1 MLTMKN
7 VIVKTIVFIG
17 FLVVLLGLIIDPL
30 IVQAST
36 PAEEAAVSAPLVIT
50 ALFIAF
56 PFFFVYLILSVIFGM
71 VFIFSKNETLA
82 NVGYALGAFAGAFGV
97 MILIDSKT
105 FSLILIPIGL
115 ICMMVG
121 AALKGIL
128 VIIGFFGFVKP
139 DGKQAIVNVADA
151 LSKYKELEKDGVLS
165 EEEFLSLKDRALGE
179 CKPKNAPIDD
189 LKKWK
194 KLLDQN
200 VITEEEFAALK
211 AKVFAE

>member
-1 MLTMKN
+1 MATMKN

-139 DGKQAIVNVADA
+139 DGKQAIVTIPVSGAIARCNSSTPSSISASAV
-151 LSKYKELEKDGVLS
+151 STCG
-165 EEEFLSLKDRALGE
+165 
-179 CKPKNAPIDD
+179 KNILPCVDSAMFRP
-189 LKKWK
+189 
-194 KLLDQN
+194 LLINSSASSSRSSACMAWLRLD
-200 VITEEEFAALK
+200 
-211 AKVFAE
+211 